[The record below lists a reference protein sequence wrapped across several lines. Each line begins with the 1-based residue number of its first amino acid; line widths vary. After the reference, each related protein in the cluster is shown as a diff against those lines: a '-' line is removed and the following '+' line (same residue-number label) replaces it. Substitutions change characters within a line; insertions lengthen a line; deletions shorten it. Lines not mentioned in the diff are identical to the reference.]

1 MYLMKVWLKFS
12 EPGTS
17 LVVQC
22 FHCRGHRFR
31 TWPGNYLPKVIKI
44 MRWGMFLDYLD
55 HSAVIRVLIHGTWEG
70 CSGRE
75 GRNIGGLDKRIQ
87 DTMHCL

>member
-1 MYLMKVWLKFS
+1 
-12 EPGTS
+12 
-17 LVVQC
+17 
-22 FHCRGHRFR
+22 
-31 TWPGNYLPKVIKI
+31 
-44 MRWGMFLDYLD
+44 MFLDYLD